1 MKTEICF
8 KNRNKKTQTKLMQ
21 TQKLCHPT
29 EADKCVSGALFIE
42 VDPLLGE
49 IWEDSSLVNIRFA
62 NWSGFYPAF
71 CC

>member
-29 EADKCVSGALFIE
+29 EADKCVSGAPFIE

-49 IWEDSSLVNIRFA
+49 I
-62 NWSGFYPAF
+62 
-71 CC
+71 